1 MNLAVIILAAGKG
14 TRMESDLAK
23 VLHPLC
29 DKPLVSW
36 VLETA
41 LSLDPE
47 RIVVVTGHQA
57 ESVESTIREQF
68 CDFKGIEFVRQ
79 TEMKGTGHAVQQAK
93 GLLGDFDGDIIV
105 LCGDVPLIKSNTLR
119 ALVQKRGRNQSGA
132 ALCIAE
138 LENPGAY
145 GRVLLTSS
153 GQVDRIVEAKDAN
166 PAQLAVHNVNAGTY
180 CFDSQKLWPALGQI
194 DSNNNSGELYLTD
207 VIGLLTAA
215 GERVDAV
222 TLDEKEMTGINT
234 KRELQ
239 QLEEQVKAEKKF
251 SALPPQSLTSHRPG
265 KRADGRPPSE
275 AHAMKIFTGNANPQ
289 LARAVAAELNKPLGS
304 MNITRFADGE
314 IRLAI
319 DESIR
324 GADVFI
330 IQPTCAPVNDSLM
343 ELLIMCDAFK
353 RASAR
358 RIVPIIPYF
367 GYARQDKKVRPREP
381 ITAKLIADLIV
392 HAGADRIF
400 AIDLHAGQIQGFFDC
415 PVDHLPA
422 FPLIAEYLVA
432 KGLYDSGVT
441 VVSPDVGGVSRATI
455 FAERFGADLAIVA
468 KRRPEPGKVAIVD
481 VIGDVEGQT
490 CVLLDD
496 MVDSAGTFAAAANE
510 LAERGAK
517 AIYAAATHG
526 VLSGEA
532 IRRIQDSAIKEL
544 IVTDT
549 IPIPPQHM
557 IPKITVLSIA
567 TLCAEAIWRIHS
579 DDSVSTMF
587 ETWEK
592 LDI

>member
-23 VLHPLC
+23 VLHPLGG
-29 DKPLVSW
+29 KPLVSW

-47 RIVVVTGHQA
+47 RIVVIVGHQA
-57 ESVESTIREQF
+57 EDVESAIRDGF
-68 CDFKGIEFVRQ
+68 SDFKGIEFARQ
-79 TEMKGTGHAVQQAK
+79 TEMNGTGHAVQQAQEI
-93 GLLGDFDGDIIV
+93 LGDFDGDIVV
-105 LCGDVPLIKSNTLR
+105 LCGDAPLIKSNTLG
-119 ALVQKRGRNQSGA
+119 ALVQKRGRNNSAA
-132 ALCIAE
+132 ALCVAE
-138 LENPGAY
+138 LESAGAY
-145 GRVLLTSS
+145 GRVLLSPE
-153 GQVDRIVEAKDAN
+153 GQVREIVEAKDATA
-166 PAQLAVHNVNAGTY
+166 AQLAVHSVNAGTY
-180 CFDSQKLWPALGQI
+180 VFDSKKLWPRLDALKS
-194 DSNNNSGELYLTD
+194 DNMAGELYLTD
-207 VIGLLTAA
+207 VIGMMTRDE
-215 GERVDAV
+215 ERVDAV
-222 TLDEKEMTGINT
+222 FIEEREMTGINT

-239 QLEEQVKAEKKF
+239 ELERQINNEKKF
-251 SALPPQSLTSHRPG
+251 SALPPQALTSHRPG
-265 KRADGRPPSE
+265 KRADGRSPNEP
-275 AHAMKIFTGNANPQ
+275 HAMKIFCGNANPK
-289 LARAVAAELNKPLGS
+289 LAHEVASHLHKKVGS

-330 IQPTCAPVNDSLM
+330 IQPTCAPVNDTLM

-358 RIVPIIPYF
+358 RIVPIMPYF

-381 ITAKLIADLIV
+381 ITAKLIANLIRN
-392 HAGADRIF
+392 AGADRIF

-422 FPLIAEYLVA
+422 FPIIAEYLVA
-432 KGLYDSGVT
+432 KGLYDSNVT

-455 FAERFGADLAIVA
+455 VAERLGADLAIVV
-468 KRRPEPGKVAIVD
+468 KKRPEPGKVAIVD
-481 VIGDVEGQT
+481 VIGDVKGQT
-490 CVLLDD
+490 CILLDD

-510 LAERGAK
+510 LAQRGAT
-517 AIYAAATHG
+517 AIYAAATHA
-526 VLSGEA
+526 VLSGDA

-549 IPIPPQHM
+549 IPIPPEHM

-567 TLCAEAIWRIHS
+567 KVCAEAIWRIHS

-592 LDI
+592 LDM

>member
-29 DKPLVSW
+29 GKPLVAW

-47 RIVVVTGHQA
+47 RIVVVTGHQS
-57 ESVESTIREQF
+57 EKVEAVVREQF
-68 CDFKGIEFVRQ
+68 CDFKGIEFARQ
-79 TEMKGTGHAVQQAK
+79 REMNGTGHAVQQAQD
-93 GLLGDFDGDIIV
+93 LLGDFEGDIIV

-119 ALVQKRGRNQSGA
+119 ALVQKRGRNESAA
-132 ALCIAE
+132 ALCVAS
-138 LENPGAY
+138 LENAGAY
-145 GRVLLTSS
+145 GRVLLNSD
-153 GQVDRIVEAKDAN
+153 GCVAEIVEAKDAS
-166 PAQLAVHNVNAGTY
+166 PDELAVHNVNAGTY
-180 CFDSQKLWPALGQI
+180 CFDSQKLWPKLSQI
-194 DSNNNSGELYLTD
+194 HSDNKSGELYLTD
-207 VIGLLTAA
+207 VIGLLTQS

-222 TLDEKEMTGINT
+222 MIEEKEMTGINT
-234 KRELQ
+234 RQQLQ
-239 QLEEQVKAEKKF
+239 QLEEQIQAEKKF
-251 SALPPQSLTSHRPG
+251 SALPPQALTSHRPG
-265 KRADGRPPSE
+265 KRADGRREP
-275 AHAMKIFTGNANPQ
+275 HAMKIFAGNANPK
-289 LARAVAAELNKPLGS
+289 LAREIAAELHKPLGS

-330 IQPTCAPVNDSLM
+330 IQPTCAPVNDTLM

-358 RIVPIIPYF
+358 RIVPIMPYF

-381 ITAKLIADLIV
+381 IAAKLVADLIV
-392 HAGADRIF
+392 HAGADRVF

-422 FPLIAEYLVA
+422 FPIIAEYLVA

-455 FAERFGADLAIVA
+455 FAERLGADLAIVA

-510 LAERGAK
+510 LAERGAR
-517 AIYAAATHG
+517 AVYAAATHG
-526 VLSGEA
+526 VLSGDA
-532 IRRIQDSAIKEL
+532 IRRIQDSVIKEL

-549 IPIPPQHM
+549 IPIPPERM

-592 LDI
+592 LDM